1 MVFSSEYLTLLHNR
15 LATHAD
21 LGIVAKRYEFIN
33 NQIQGTDVAQTLSCW
48 LSYPILD
55 LNQKYHTVLATDEYF
70 TYADQ
75 QDQQALIEQ
84 VVNTVKSRLII
95 TVRDFKNTSRYDL
108 NMNFAINT
116 ESGSLIITENARPSA
131 DDRQG
136 WSHDSYL
143 IEHPVAQNVQITH
156 IGTVQRRAAYFKQ
169 LAKFCFDAGCQ
180 NFQVVP
186 NVLFKPPFKRHA
198 EHIILVDF

>member
-15 LATHAD
+15 LATYVD
-21 LGIVAKRYEFIN
+21 PNIVAKRYEFIL
-33 NQIQGTDVAQTLSCW
+33 NQIQTTDVAQTLSCW
-48 LSYPILD
+48 LSYPALD

-116 ESGSLIITENARPSA
+116 DAHSLIITENARPSV

-143 IEHPVAQNVQITH
+143 IEHLAQQPVHVTH
-156 IGTVQRRAAYFKQ
+156 VGTVQRRAVYFKQ

-180 NFQVVP
+180 NFQVMP
-186 NVLFKPPFKRHA
+186 NVLFKPLFKRHA